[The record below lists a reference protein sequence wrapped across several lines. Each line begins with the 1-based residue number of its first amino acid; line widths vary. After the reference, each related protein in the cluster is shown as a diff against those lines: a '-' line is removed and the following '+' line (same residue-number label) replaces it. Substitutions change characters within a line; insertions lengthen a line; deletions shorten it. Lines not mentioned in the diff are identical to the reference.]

1 MVLTRKITAGITAF
15 SLLCTGI
22 IMTSCSGEVSGTFA
36 ESGAA
41 ATSVT
46 NESETSGTE
55 TSITQITGSVTVSPI
70 KDKDSLF
77 NGYEALSNEQI
88 IQLDQLC
95 DPQIGGDDRIIW
107 SCEKDFYDS
116 LSSKSKDLAGFKD
129 VRFDATSVYSETQ
142 IDIIDVKDP
151 DLQMALAPY
160 VKNGYT
166 ITSVVGENYIT
177 YNGERLVGN
186 IFFNNGYH
194 IASFSE
200 NLATTGFVVKAT
212 DELFQAYVYALSRRT
227 LIESSRQYDFDVTS
241 SDDLYVIKIT
251 CEDMNDI
258 EIEYDPSTGIMA
270 YIIKIDPS
278 DTVG

>member
-1 MVLTRKITAGITAF
+1 MVLTRKFTAGITAF

-36 ESGAA
+36 ESSAA

-55 TSITQITGSVTVSPI
+55 TSITQITDSITVSPI
-70 KDKDSLF
+70 KDKNSLF

-88 IQLDQLC
+88 VQLDQLC

-129 VRFDATSVYSETQ
+129 VRFDETSDYSETQ

-194 IASFSE
+194 IASFNE

-227 LIESSRQYDFDVTS
+227 LIESSRQYDFYVTS

>member
-1 MVLTRKITAGITAF
+1 MVLTRKFTAGITAF
-15 SLLCTGI
+15 SLLCTGM

-36 ESGAA
+36 ESGATA
-41 ATSVT
+41 ASVT
-46 NESETSGTE
+46 NESESSGTE
-55 TSITQITGSVTVSPI
+55 TSITQITGSIVVSPI

-88 IQLDQLC
+88 VQLDQLC

-107 SCEKDFYDS
+107 SCEKDFYDT
-116 LSSKSKDLAGFKD
+116 LSSASKDLAGFKD
-129 VRFDATSVYSETQ
+129 VRFDETSDYSETR

-151 DLQMALAPY
+151 DLQKALAPY
-160 VKNGYT
+160 IENGYT

-212 DELFQAYVYALSRRT
+212 DELFQAYVYALNRRA
-227 LIESSRQYDFDVTS
+227 LIESSRQYDFYVTS

>member
-15 SLLCTGI
+15 SLLCTGMI
-22 IMTSCSGEVSGTFA
+22 LTSCSGEVSGTFA
-36 ESGAA
+36 ESGTT

-55 TSITQITGSVTVSPI
+55 TSITQITGSVVVSPI

-88 IQLDQLC
+88 VQLDQLC

-116 LSSKSKDLAGFKD
+116 LSSKSKDLVGFKD
-129 VRFDATSVYSETQ
+129 VRFDETSDYSETQ

-160 VKNGYT
+160 IENGYT

-194 IASFSE
+194 IASFNE

-227 LIESSRQYDFDVTS
+227 LIESSRQYDFDVTTEG
-241 SDDLYVIKIT
+241 DLCVINIT

>member
-36 ESGAA
+36 ESSAA

-88 IQLDQLC
+88 VQLDQLC

-129 VRFDATSVYSETQ
+129 VRFDETSDYSETQ

-227 LIESSRQYDFDVTS
+227 LIESSRQYDFDVTTEG
-241 SDDLYVIKIT
+241 DLCVINIT

-258 EIEYDPSTGIMA
+258 EIKYDFSTGIMA

>member
-1 MVLTRKITAGITAF
+1 MVLTRKFTAGITAF

-36 ESGAA
+36 ESGTT

-55 TSITQITGSVTVSPI
+55 TSITQITGSIVVSPI

-88 IQLDQLC
+88 VQLDQLC

-116 LSSKSKDLAGFKD
+116 LSSASRDLAGFKD
-129 VRFDATSVYSETQ
+129 VRFDETSGYSEPG
-142 IDIIDVKDP
+142 IDIIAVKDQE
-151 DLQMALAPY
+151 LQKALAPY
-160 VKNGYT
+160 VKSGYS
-166 ITSVVGENYIT
+166 ITSLVGENYIT

-200 NLATTGFVVKAT
+200 NLATTGFVVKVT
-212 DELFQAYVYALSRRT
+212 DELFQAYMYALSRRAV
-227 LIESSRQYDFDVTS
+227 LESSKNYDYTVTKK
-241 SDDLYVIKIT
+241 DGIYQVNIT
-251 CEDMNDI
+251 CREMSDI